1 MSVITK
7 QACRDETVISVFS
20 LSHYISRSTFT
31 YRALYFGKIERQTS
45 YIYIYIYIYVYVY
58 IYVHNNG
65 HKFIFT
71 ILLQQ
76 YKQLDIITIRKMVH
90 QVRGKGK

>member
-1 MSVITK
+1 MKSPDVWVITK
-7 QACRDETVISVFS
+7 HACKDETVISVFS
-20 LSHYISRSTFT
+20 LSQYISRSTFT
-31 YRALYFGKIERQTS
+31 YRALYFGKIETQTS
-45 YIYIYIYIYVYVY
+45 SIYIYVY

-76 YKQLDIITIRKMVH
+76 YKQLPIITIIKMVH
-90 QVRGKGK
+90 QVRG